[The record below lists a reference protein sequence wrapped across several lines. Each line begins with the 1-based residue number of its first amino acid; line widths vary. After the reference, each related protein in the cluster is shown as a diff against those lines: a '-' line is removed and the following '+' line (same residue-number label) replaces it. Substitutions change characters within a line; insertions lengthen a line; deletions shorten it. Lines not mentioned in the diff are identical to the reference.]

1 MRKIHVGMLLILFV
15 VLLVGCNQEPRPEDR
30 MTQYIELW
38 KDQKFAEMYDY
49 LSTTA
54 QATVSKEDFVS
65 RYEKIYSDLG
75 IQDLTISFVEPEE
88 EEKDKENSIHYP
100 FSASMESV
108 AGKIEFDHSATL
120 IKETKN
126 DNENWYMDWDTTYIF
141 PKLGEGDKIG
151 LSETQ
156 AKRGEIQD
164 RNGQP
169 LAMNGMVYEVGI
181 VPRNMGEQRDE
192 VISQVASLL
201 DLSVEQINNKL
212 NASWVKPE
220 LFVPIIK
227 IPLDNRDLVAEV
239 TGLAG
244 VQSKQVEARVYPL
257 KENTAHLIGY
267 VGPITAEELEELK
280 GKGYNNH
287 DLIGKRGL
295 EQVLDE
301 RLKGENGVKVTINKE
316 DDSQDVL
323 AQKEVRDGENVQLTI
338 DANTQTKLME
348 QLNGE
353 AGTAVVLHSTTG
365 ETLGLVSSPSFD
377 PNNLTLGA
385 TSEQWAALENHPLK
399 PLLNR
404 FAASYAPG
412 SVIKPLTAAIGLK
425 EGTLDPNKTMNVSGL
440 QWQKDASWGNYFVT
454 RVRDASNI
462 NLEKA
467 ILYSDNIYF
476 AQTALGLG
484 KDKLINGFKGFGFEE
499 KIPYAYPLE
508 QSKTGSLDSEIKVA
522 DSGYGQAEVE
532 MNVLHLATTYTPFVN
547 GGTMITPTLLLEE
560 EDGKPWKEKV
570 ISTEVATQISS
581 LLENVVNHP
590 EGTGYPAKIEGVP
603 LAGKTGTAEFKV
615 KQGEKG
621 HENGWFVAY
630 NTDTPSLLIAMM
642 IEGVQD
648 KGGSKTVVEKV
659 RNMFEE

>member
-1 MRKIHVGMLLILFV
+1 M
-15 VLLVGCNQEPRPEDR
+15 
-30 MTQYIELW
+30 
-38 KDQKFAEMYDY
+38 
-49 LSTTA
+49 
-54 QATVSKEDFVS
+54 
-65 RYEKIYSDLG
+65 
-75 IQDLTISFVEPEE
+75 
-88 EEKDKENSIHYP
+88 
-100 FSASMESV
+100 
-108 AGKIEFDHSATL
+108 
-120 IKETKN
+120 
-126 DNENWYMDWDTTYIF
+126 
-141 PKLGEGDKIG
+141 
-151 LSETQ
+151 
-156 AKRGEIQD
+156 
-164 RNGQP
+164 
-169 LAMNGMVYEVGI
+169 
-181 VPRNMGEQRDE
+181 
-192 VISQVASLL
+192 
-201 DLSVEQINNKL
+201 
-212 NASWVKPE
+212 
-220 LFVPIIK
+220 
-227 IPLDNRDLVAEV
+227 
-239 TGLAG
+239 
-244 VQSKQVEARVYPL
+244 

-385 TSEQWAALENHPLK
+385 TSEQWAALENHPLQ

>member
-1 MRKIHVGMLLILFV
+1 MLLILFV

-38 KDQKFAEMYDY
+38 KNQKFAEMYDY

-88 EEKDKENSIHYP
+88 EAKDKENSIHYP

-151 LSETQ
+151 LSGTQ

-244 VQSKQVEARVYPL
+244 VQSKQVEERVYPL

-323 AQKEVRDGENVQLTI
+323 AQREVRDGENVQLTI

-365 ETLGLVSSPSFD
+365 ETIGLVSSPSFD

-385 TSEQWAALENHPLK
+385 TSEQWAALENHPLQ

-630 NTDTPSLLIAMM
+630 KIDTPSLLIAMM
-642 IEGVQD
+642 IERQGQ
-648 KGGSKTVVEKV
+648 GCFKTVVEGKESRV
-659 RNMFEE
+659 

>member
-1 MRKIHVGMLLILFV
+1 MRIGIWIWIQHI
-15 VLLVGCNQEPRPEDR
+15 
-30 MTQYIELW
+30 
-38 KDQKFAEMYDY
+38 Y
-49 LSTTA
+49 L
-54 QATVSKEDFVS
+54 
-65 RYEKIYSDLG
+65 
-75 IQDLTISFVEPEE
+75 
-88 EEKDKENSIHYP
+88 
-100 FSASMESV
+100 
-108 AGKIEFDHSATL
+108 
-120 IKETKN
+120 
-126 DNENWYMDWDTTYIF
+126 

-156 AKRGEIQD
+156 AERGEIQD

-244 VQSKQVEARVYPL
+244 VQSKQVEASVYPL

-301 RLKGENGVKVTINKE
+301 RLKGENGVQVTINKE

-385 TSEQWAALENHPLK
+385 TSEQWAALENHPLQ

-508 QSKTGSLDSEIKVA
+508 QSKTGSLDREIKVA

-570 ISTEVATQISS
+570 ISMEVATQISS

-603 LAGKTGTAEFKV
+603 LAGKTGSAEFKV

>member
-1 MRKIHVGMLLILFV
+1 M
-15 VLLVGCNQEPRPEDR
+15 
-30 MTQYIELW
+30 
-38 KDQKFAEMYDY
+38 
-49 LSTTA
+49 
-54 QATVSKEDFVS
+54 
-65 RYEKIYSDLG
+65 
-75 IQDLTISFVEPEE
+75 
-88 EEKDKENSIHYP
+88 
-100 FSASMESV
+100 
-108 AGKIEFDHSATL
+108 
-120 IKETKN
+120 
-126 DNENWYMDWDTTYIF
+126 
-141 PKLGEGDKIG
+141 
-151 LSETQ
+151 
-156 AKRGEIQD
+156 
-164 RNGQP
+164 
-169 LAMNGMVYEVGI
+169 
-181 VPRNMGEQRDE
+181 
-192 VISQVASLL
+192 
-201 DLSVEQINNKL
+201 
-212 NASWVKPE
+212 
-220 LFVPIIK
+220 
-227 IPLDNRDLVAEV
+227 
-239 TGLAG
+239 
-244 VQSKQVEARVYPL
+244 
-257 KENTAHLIGY
+257 
-267 VGPITAEELEELK
+267 
-280 GKGYNNH
+280 
-287 DLIGKRGL
+287 
-295 EQVLDE
+295 
-301 RLKGENGVKVTINKE
+301 
-316 DDSQDVL
+316 
-323 AQKEVRDGENVQLTI
+323 
-338 DANTQTKLME
+338 
-348 QLNGE
+348 
-353 AGTAVVLHSTTG
+353 
-365 ETLGLVSSPSFD
+365 VSSPSFD
-377 PNNLTLGA
+377 PNILTLGA
-385 TSEQWAALENHPLK
+385 TSEQWAALENHPLQ

-508 QSKTGSLDSEIKVA
+508 QSKTGSMDSEIKVA
-522 DSGYGQAEVE
+522 DSGYGQGEVE

-642 IEGVQD
+642 IEGVKD
-648 KGGSKTVVEKV
+648 KGGFKTVVEKV

>member
-1 MRKIHVGMLLILFV
+1 MKKTHAGMLVILI
-15 VLLVGCNQEPRPEDR
+15 VLLSGCNHEPRPEDR
-30 MTQYIELW
+30 MSQYIELW
-38 KDQKFAEMYDY
+38 NDRNFTEMYDY
-49 LSTTA
+49 LTATA

-65 RYEKIYSDLG
+65 RYEKIYRDLD
-75 IQDLTISFVEPEE
+75 IQDLTISFVESEE
-88 EEKDKENSIHYP
+88 EEKVKGESIHYP
-100 FSASMESV
+100 FSVSMESV
-108 AGKIEFDHSATL
+108 AGKIKFDHSATL
-120 IKETKN
+120 TKEMKH
-126 DNENWYMDWDTTYIF
+126 DSENWYMDWDTTYIF
-141 PKLGEGDKIG
+141 PELGEGDKIG
-151 LSETQ
+151 LSETR

-181 VPRNMGEQRDE
+181 VPGNIGEQKDAI
-192 VISQVASLL
+192 ISQVASLL
-201 DLSVEQINNKL
+201 GISDEQINNKL

-220 LFVPIIK
+220 LFVPIK
-227 IPLDNRDLVAEV
+227 KVPLDSKELVAEV
-239 TGLAG
+239 TRLAG
-244 VQSKQVEARVYPL
+244 VQSKQVGARVYPL

-267 VGPITAEELEELK
+267 VGSITAEELEELK
-280 GKGYNNH
+280 GKGYNSN
-287 DLIGKRGL
+287 DLLGKRGL

-301 RLKGENGVKVTINKE
+301 RLKGENGVVITI
-316 DDSQDVL
+316 SQKDGSQYVL
-323 AQKEVRDGENVQLTI
+323 AQKEVKDGENVQLTI
-338 DANTQTKLME
+338 DAAIQMKLME

-353 AGTAVVLHSTTG
+353 AGTAAAIHPTTG

-377 PNNLTLGA
+377 PNILTLGA
-385 TSEQWAALENHPLK
+385 TSEQWAALENHPLQ

-425 EGTLDPNKTMNVSGL
+425 TSTLDPNKTMNVSGL
-440 QWQKDASWGNYFVT
+440 QWQKDSSWGNYFVT
-454 RVRDASNI
+454 RVREASNV

-476 AQTALGLG
+476 AQTALRLG

-499 KIPYAYPLE
+499 EIPYVYPIE
-508 QSKTGSLDSEIKVA
+508 QSKTGSMDSEIKVA

-532 MNVLHLATTYTPFVN
+532 MNILHLATTYTPFVK

-560 EDGKPWKEKV
+560 EDGKPWKEQV
-570 ISTEVATQISS
+570 ISAEAATQISS
-581 LLENVVNHP
+581 FLQNVVNNP

-603 LAGKTGTAEFKV
+603 LAGKTGTAEFKA

-630 NTDTPSLLIAMM
+630 NTDNPSLLVAMM
-642 IEGVQD
+642 MEGVQD

-659 RNMFEE
+659 RNVFVE